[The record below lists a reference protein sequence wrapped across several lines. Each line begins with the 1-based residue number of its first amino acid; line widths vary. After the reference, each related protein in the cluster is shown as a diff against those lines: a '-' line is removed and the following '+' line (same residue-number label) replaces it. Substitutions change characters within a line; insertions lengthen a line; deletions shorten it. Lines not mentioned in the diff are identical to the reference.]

1 MNHNFFNVSSI
12 NKVKQNQSNLSL
24 FDEKPS
30 NRLNG
35 YDSGMLNPN
44 DTANEKMPFEFH
56 ISEKRNELS
65 DVNGKIKDAEKYGT
79 QSEILGLKSKKQ
91 RLEKELFELN
101 KEQFIDKHTKKEPA
115 KLSNINIITKTQE
128 FISKKILPKVSKKF
142 NSIVSLGESIE
153 TLSTIN
159 QNINSLLEMNIP
171 YGESSM
177 NYEKLTEYLNK
188 ANQIHTRINKTMK
201 NIK

>member
-1 MNHNFFNVSSI
+1 MNQNFFNVSSV
-12 NKVKQNQSNLSL
+12 NKIKQNQQSLNL

-35 YDSGMLNPN
+35 YDSGMLNQKDSEN
-44 DTANEKMPFEFH
+44 NKMPFEFH
-56 ISEKRNELS
+56 ISEKRNALN

-79 QSEILGLKSKKQ
+79 QSEVLGLKGRKQ

-101 KEQFIDKHTKKEPA
+101 KEQFVNKYTKKETV
-115 KLSNINIITKTQE
+115 KKSDKNIITQTQE

-142 NSIVSLGESIE
+142 NSIASLGESIE
-153 TLSTIN
+153 TLSSIN
-159 QNINSLLEMNIP
+159 KNVDSLLEMNIP
-171 YGESSM
+171 YGESKM

-188 ANQIHTRINKTMK
+188 ANKIHSQINKTIK
-201 NIK
+201 NI